1 MAPRNHK
8 NWISAP
14 KVEYISSDCY
24 NSYEVYRAE
33 QEQIFSKVW
42 VPMCPYLR
50 KCIMKATI
58 EQHRLLGRT

>member
-33 QEQIFSKVW
+33 QEQIF
-42 VPMCPYLR
+42 
-50 KCIMKATI
+50 
-58 EQHRLLGRT
+58 